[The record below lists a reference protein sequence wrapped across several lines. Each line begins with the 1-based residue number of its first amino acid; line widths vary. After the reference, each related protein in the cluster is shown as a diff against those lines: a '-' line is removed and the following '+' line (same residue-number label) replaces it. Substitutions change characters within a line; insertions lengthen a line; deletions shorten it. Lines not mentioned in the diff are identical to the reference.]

1 MGPSRCG
8 NYDSAKEEGFVSK
21 AVPLGLTEQDI
32 EGFGELNIAG
42 GGGEGGGQTYCD
54 VATTNKLWG
63 RTVLENGTD
72 GCNARWFPVS
82 IFW

>member
-1 MGPSRCG
+1 MGATRCG

-42 GGGEGGGQTYCD
+42 GGGGRRPD
-54 VATTNKLWG
+54 VLRCRNYKQALGK
-63 RTVLENGTD
+63 D
-72 GCNARWFPVS
+72 CS
-82 IFW
+82 